1 MKYRVIP
8 ALILV
13 PAHASENEAMDLA
26 GHMQY
31 HARRCSDGFG
41 GRLLLD
47 GQRND
52 GFVDSGKY
60 DDVPMSVDDAR
71 IEWPN
76 GRKVIP

>member
-13 PAHASENEAMDLA
+13 PAHASEAEAMDLA

-31 HARRCSDGFG
+31 HARRCSEGFG

-47 GQRND
+47 EARND
-52 GFVDSGKY
+52 GFVDSGED
-60 DDVPMSVDDAR
+60 DDVPMSVDDDR
-71 IEWPN
+71 IEWPK
-76 GRKVIP
+76 GKVLP